1 MARQEVKVE
10 SAINLTKYP
19 DKTLEG
25 YYLGSKLVSGR
36 FNNEQLIHSIEKL
49 DGKKVS
55 VYGFTSLNIHLEQ
68 VEIGTHVW
76 ITYLGKST
84 EKNKYGNA
92 VHVCKVEYDFE
103 DKKDVPRPEGTNE
116 SEHPDNDLPF

>member
-1 MARQEVKVE
+1 MRQEVKVE
-10 SAINLTKYP
+10 GAINLTKYP
-19 DKTLEG
+19 NKTLEG
-25 YYLGSKLVSGR
+25 YYLGSKIVSGR
-36 FNNEQLIHSIEKL
+36 LGEQFIHSLEKL

-84 EKNKYGNA
+84 EKNKYGNTN
-92 VHVCKVEYDFE
+92 HVCKVEYDFE
-103 DKKDVPRPEGTNE
+103 DKKDVPKPEGVSE
-116 SEHPDNDLPF
+116 SEHQEDDLPF

>member
-1 MARQEVKVE
+1 MRQEVKVE
-10 SAINLTKYP
+10 GAISLTQYP
-19 DKTLEG
+19 NKTLEG

-36 FNNEQLIHSIEKL
+36 FKEQLIHSIEKL

-55 VYGFTSLNIHLEQ
+55 IYGFTSLNIHLEQ

-92 VHVCKVEYDFE
+92 VHVCKVEYDFD
-103 DKKDVPRPEGTNE
+103 DKKDLPKTEGTNE
-116 SEHPDNDLPF
+116 NDHSEDDLPF